1 MQIHKFIDGSKPVM
15 VLIHGVLTPWQIWTP
30 QITAFKER
38 YNIYAV
44 ALSAHTEEN
53 ASEFVSLSAEVND
66 IIEYFRENNIHT
78 IDVLCG
84 ISFGGKISF
93 EIWKGGRLD
102 IRSLVMDGAPLLS
115 CPKFAVNIMVN
126 NYKNIIRKSKARDAK
141 VIESFK
147 KSFLP
152 EKYLGSYLK
161 IADNMTE
168 NSVENIINSA
178 FSESITA
185 GADDRT
191 KILFIHGT
199 KGNEVISKKSAKLVK
214 SRYPSSTEIVCFK
227 GDTHCYKMIYEPQK
241 WIETTEEFLEN
252 VSL

>member
-1 MQIHKFIDGSKPVM
+1 MQIHKFLDGSKPVM

-53 ASEFVSLSAEVND
+53 ASEFVSLSAEIND

-93 EIWKGGRLD
+93 EIWKSGRLD

-161 IADNMTE
+161 IADIMTE

-241 WIETTEEFLEN
+241 WIETVQEFLES
-252 VSL
+252 VSM